1 MTKFFTEPAP
11 TKPGICYNQFY
22 IALEYQPMS
31 FYQQNLQ
38 AFLRLLQEQPQ
49 LFSESKC
56 QELIALIEP
65 LPDDLQTL
73 SLAIAS
79 WYENHDEIVDAQSE
93 ILNNS
98 ILEVDRIPGTNFGNV
113 PEPNQQINKET
124 LKNAIQQSDKKPPA
138 KP

>member
-1 MTKFFTEPAP
+1 
-11 TKPGICYNQFY
+11 
-22 IALEYQPMS
+22 MS

-38 AFLRLLQEQPQ
+38 AFLQLLQEQPQ
-49 LFSESKC
+49 LFSESKR

-79 WYENHDEIVDAQSE
+79 WYENHDEIVDAQLE

-98 ILEVDRIPGTNFGNV
+98 SISEVDRIPGTKTPGTNVGNI
-113 PEPNQQINKET
+113 PKPNQQIHKET
-124 LKNAIQQSDKKPPA
+124 LKNAIQQSVKNPSA
-138 KP
+138 QS

>member
-1 MTKFFTEPAP
+1 
-11 TKPGICYNQFY
+11 
-22 IALEYQPMS
+22 MS

-38 AFLRLLQEQPQ
+38 AFMRLLQEQPQ
-49 LFSESKC
+49 LFNESKR
-56 QELIALIEP
+56 QELMALIEP
-65 LPDDLQTL
+65 LPDDLETL
-73 SLAIAS
+73 SFAIAS

-124 LKNAIQQSDKKPPA
+124 LKNAIQQSVKKPPA

>member
-1 MTKFFTEPAP
+1 
-11 TKPGICYNQFY
+11 
-22 IALEYQPMS
+22 MS

-38 AFLRLLQEQPQ
+38 AFMRQLQEQPQ
-49 LFSESKC
+49 LFSESKR

-65 LPDDLQTL
+65 LPDDLETL

-98 ILEVDRIPGTNFGNV
+98 ISEVDRIPGTNVINI
-113 PEPNQQINKET
+113 PKPNQQINKET
-124 LKNAIQQSDKKPPA
+124 LKNAIQQSVKKPPA
-138 KP
+138 QS

>member
-1 MTKFFTEPAP
+1 
-11 TKPGICYNQFY
+11 
-22 IALEYQPMS
+22 MS

-38 AFLRLLQEQPQ
+38 AFMRLLQEQPQ

-56 QELIALIEP
+56 QELMALIEP

-73 SLAIAS
+73 SVAIAS

-98 ILEVDRIPGTNFGNV
+98 ILEVDRIPGTNVINV
-113 PEPNQQINKET
+113 PKPNQQINKET
-124 LKNAIQQSDKKPPA
+124 LKNAIQQSVKKPPA
-138 KP
+138 QS

>member
-1 MTKFFTEPAP
+1 
-11 TKPGICYNQFY
+11 
-22 IALEYQPMS
+22 MS

-49 LFSESKC
+49 LFTESKR
-56 QELIALIEP
+56 QELMALIEP

-79 WYENHDEIVDAQSE
+79 WYENHDEIVNAQLE
-93 ILNNS
+93 IMDDSSMLA
-98 ILEVDRIPGTNFGNV
+98 VDRIPGTNVGYV
-113 PEPNQQINKET
+113 PEPNQQMNKET
-124 LKNAIQQSDKKPPA
+124 LKNSIQQSVKKPPA

>member
-1 MTKFFTEPAP
+1 
-11 TKPGICYNQFY
+11 
-22 IALEYQPMS
+22 MS

-49 LFSESKC
+49 LFNESKR
-56 QELIALIEP
+56 QELMALIQL
-65 LPDDLQTL
+65 LPDDLETL
-73 SLAIAS
+73 SVAIAS
-79 WYENHDEIVDAQSE
+79 WYETDDEIVDAQLE

-98 ILEVDRIPGTNFGNV
+98 ILIENESKSDHITELAVARIPGTKVGNV
-113 PEPNQQINKET
+113 PKPNQQINKET

>member
-1 MTKFFTEPAP
+1 
-11 TKPGICYNQFY
+11 
-22 IALEYQPMS
+22 MS

-38 AFLRLLQEQPQ
+38 AFMRLLQEQPQ
-49 LFSESKC
+49 LFSESKR

-65 LPDDLQTL
+65 LPDDLETL

-98 ILEVDRIPGTNFGNV
+98 ISEVDRIPGTNVINI
-113 PEPNQQINKET
+113 PKPNQQINKET
-124 LKNAIQQSDKKPPA
+124 LKNAIQQSVKKPPA
-138 KP
+138 QS

>member
-1 MTKFFTEPAP
+1 
-11 TKPGICYNQFY
+11 
-22 IALEYQPMS
+22 MS

-38 AFLRLLQEQPQ
+38 AFMQLLQEQPQ

-56 QELIALIEP
+56 QELMALIEP

-73 SLAIAS
+73 SVAIAS
-79 WYENHDEIVDAQSE
+79 WYENHDEIADAQLE
-93 ILNNS
+93 ILDNPILIENES
-98 ILEVDRIPGTNFGNV
+98 KSDHITELEVNRIPNVGNV
-113 PEPNQQINKET
+113 PKPNQQINKEA